1 MRSTPLSRHSTRAAG
16 LLALVALAAIA
27 VPGAAP
33 AQVHV
38 DPGGPAGKQYS
49 DTLDKARVDN
59 GNGDPAAAVPGSDA
73 EAPLFGEGVTRVDPV
88 AADGSG
94 KAGGKPSAQA
104 ESDGTASSGPSGGD
118 GGGSASGL
126 LIAVIG
132 GVALT
137 GAAAGF
143 GIRRLARP
151 PTA

>member
-1 MRSTPLSRHSTRAAG
+1 VG
-16 LLALVALAAIA
+16 LLALAALAAIS
-27 VPGAAP
+27 VPGAAL

-88 AADGSG
+88 PADGP
-94 KAGGKPSAQA
+94 GKPAAQSGS
-104 ESDGTASSGPSGGD
+104 ESSASSSASSGGD

-151 PTA
+151 PSA